1 MKGRKKV
8 VWVGGATAFSLL
20 GDQTLYAVLPTY
32 YLELGLMPWHVGILL
47 SANRLVRGF
56 INHWSERISRTYSP
70 RLLFMVSLFTGALLT
85 AAYALLTSF
94 VFLLLARVLWG
105 ICWTFIRQIGLTTV
119 SESTEEKHV
128 GRAMGLYS
136 GLSRLGSVSGN
147 FLGALGHDILGFSGV
162 LWLLSGV
169 SFLSLPLGGMARNKE
184 DEVREAPQ
192 RQEVQT
198 PAPFRILLGGF
209 AVGFVGQGAILSTLG
224 LVLRESLGSGVVL
237 GGVAIGVATL
247 TGALMSMRWISDLFA
262 PLLGGFT
269 DRWGRRVGGLVFLA
283 IGTLALAF
291 AAIEG
296 MLSVRIG
303 CVLLF
308 FICATGSNVALVAEA
323 GTRGSRAVASYVT
336 AVDLGACLGPIVGW
350 MMPQLELP
358 TGWIFLSGALCY
370 GVAAWGQVRTD
381 ASAARE

>member
-1 MKGRKKV
+1 MKTQKKV

-47 SANRLVRGF
+47 SANRLVRVF
-56 INHWSERISRTYSP
+56 INHWSERITRSYSP
-70 RLLFMVSLFTGALLT
+70 RLLFMVSLFGGALLT

-94 VFLLLARVLWG
+94 VLLLLARVLWG

-119 SESTEEKHV
+119 SESTEERHV

-147 FLGALGHDILGFSGV
+147 FLGALGHDILGFTGV

-169 SFLSLPLGGMARNKE
+169 SFLSLPLGGLARPKE
-184 DEVREAPQ
+184 DEVRAKRADEGLQ
-192 RQEVQT
+192 N

-224 LVLRESLGSGVVL
+224 LVLRESIGEGIVWSGI
-237 GGVAIGVATL
+237 AIGVATL
-247 TGALMSMRWISDLFA
+247 TGALMSMRWIADLFA
-262 PLLGGFT
+262 PWLGALS
-269 DRWGRRVGGLVFLA
+269 DRWGRRIGGLFFLVA
-283 IGTLALAF
+283 GTLALAL
-291 AAIEG
+291 ASIDG
-296 MLSVRIG
+296 MLALRIF
-303 CVLLF
+303 CVLVF
-308 FICATGSNVALVAEA
+308 FVCATGSNVALVAEA

-350 MMPQLELP
+350 MMPQWELP

-370 GVAAWGQVRTD
+370 GVAAWGQMRTE
-381 ASAARE
+381 ASTRID